1 MTIIIISSSSS
12 ISINQARI
20 IVTLSWITLQGHF
33 TLMVKT
39 TKRSAAW
46 WSQCY
51 ANVSSKSH
59 VFRQLRDVCVCV
71 GVNNDRTIEPFPY
84 IQLNHQIE
92 SKSQDYGDVSA
103 RNTTRAPNNM
113 QPEITA
119 EKSKK
124 PKRLGKEECFE
135 LASESVNGAQVS
147 MLPNGMCVF

>member
-1 MTIIIISSSSS
+1 MNNITRALYIDGKNNETKCSLVKSVLCQRQFKKPCL
-12 ISINQARI
+12 QAAPGR
-20 IVTLSWITLQGHF
+20 
-33 TLMVKT
+33 
-39 TKRSAAW
+39 
-46 WSQCY
+46 
-51 ANVSSKSH
+51 
-59 VFRQLRDVCVCV
+59 VCVCV
-71 GVNNDRTIEPFPY
+71 RVNNDRTIEPFPY